1 MAAADY
7 IELSEYKA
15 DHGITDT
22 TEDGTLERLI
32 TRASRAVDRFCF
44 REPGGFAAQTLTK
57 YLDVAK
63 RSDGRDRASLA
74 VPPLISVTTL
84 KTDEDGD
91 GVFEVTWTALTDYIL
106 YPLNDTPKTEIRVNA
121 AAGRYTFPL
130 GQRRVEIVGSW
141 GEAAAAPEPIAE
153 AVDLQVNR
161 WRWRLRAPEGVAG
174 NTEQGMIELKDLDPD
189 VRAILMRAH
198 YVSAPVFA

>member
-7 IELSEYKA
+7 IDLADYKV
-15 DHGITDT
+15 DHGISDTSTDA
-22 TEDGTLERLI
+22 TLTRLI

-57 YLDVAK
+57 YLDVT
-63 RSDGRDRASLA
+63 RSSDGRARAALV
-74 VPPLISVTTL
+74 VPPLLSVTTL

-106 YPLNDTPKTEIRVNA
+106 YPLNNTPKLEIRVNA
-121 AAGRYTFPL
+121 SAGRYTFPL

-141 GEAAAAPEPIAE
+141 GEATTVPEPIAE
-153 AVDLQVNR
+153 AVDLQVSR
-161 WRWRLRAPEGVAG
+161 WRWRMRAPEGVAG
-174 NTEQGMIELKDLDPD
+174 NEAGIVELKDLDPD
-189 VRAILMRAH
+189 VQSILVRAH
-198 YVSAPVFA
+198 YRSAPVFA